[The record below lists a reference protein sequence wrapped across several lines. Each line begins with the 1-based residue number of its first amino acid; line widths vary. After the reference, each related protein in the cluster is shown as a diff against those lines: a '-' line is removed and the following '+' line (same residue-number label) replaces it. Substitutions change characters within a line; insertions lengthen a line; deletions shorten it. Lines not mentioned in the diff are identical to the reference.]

1 MLKTTAALEQLL
13 GQILPHDVLLV
24 LQGPGLNIIQ
34 VSSNTQE
41 VIGRTAD
48 VLLGRPLSDLPPYL
62 DLHYLS
68 SDIPRQARQLYTLN
82 WLRLIPN
89 AYYQP
94 VTLIKVATLPNH
106 VED

>member
-1 MLKTTAALEQLL
+1 MLKKTAALEQLS
-13 GQILPHDVLLV
+13 GQILPHGVFLV
-24 LQGPGLNIIQ
+24 LQDPGLNIIQ

-41 VIGRTAD
+41 VIGCTAD
-48 VLLGRPLSDLPPYL
+48 ALLGRPLSDVPPYL

-106 VED
+106 AED